1 MAWMLDWLFPPRCPF
16 CRHFLPKG
24 EGPVCRDCLE
34 HLPHCRERAEKHKP
48 TFVDGVVCALVY
60 EGAVRRAMHR
70 YKFGGRLAYGKTFA
84 GLLARRVEESGV
96 ASRVQAVCWVPC
108 HRATRRERGYDQAEE
123 LARQTAARLGLP
135 AAPLLKKVRH
145 TPPMYQLDAAQ
156 RRANVLGAFAAGPEE
171 LHGLS
176 VLLVDDI
183 FTTGATFSECARVLR
198 EQGASHVYGAALAQ
212 TPRRPERNKQ
222 RTS

>member
-1 MAWMLDWLFPPRCPF
+1 MLDWLFPPRCPF
-16 CRHFLPKG
+16 CRRFLPKG

-96 ASRVQAVCWVPC
+96 ASRDQAVCWVPC
-108 HRATRRERGYDQAEE
+108 HRATRRERGYDQAGE

>member
-1 MAWMLDWLFPPRCPF
+1 MLDWLFPPRCPF
-16 CRHFLPKG
+16 CRRFLPKG

-34 HLPHCRERAEKHKP
+34 HLPHCRDRAEKHKP

-108 HRATRRERGYDQAEE
+108 HRA
-123 LARQTAARLGLP
+123 